1 MFKYVD
7 INNEYFYEENLS
19 VAFNTIPELA
29 EKIMN

>member
-7 INNEYFYEENLS
+7 INNKYFYLENLS

-29 EKIMN
+29 E